1 MTWYG
6 ICNDRIGNTY
16 NRLGVNNLFNQI
28 VNYQRIT
35 MILVLIITL
44 LQQGCA
50 RHSSE
55 TMDDSA
61 IRFYGIPSDNGDDFV
76 HEEAAN
82 NVYSSGLSC
91 EMFKDSGAALNYRTD
106 KPLNFSTLNMKATA
120 KNDPV
125 LAQGLLLSPGDLVE
139 VLIEDGEGFNGRY
152 IIDNAGY
159 LKLPIVGVIPAGG
172 DTTTTLEENIELA
185 LVRAEIFQPANASV
199 TIYVL
204 NLSSIEVAVTGAVFQ
219 PGTVIINKKPVGIQ
233 NSEHLAAYGDYSNT
247 RLLSEAIRAASGIRP
262 DAKLDQIILI
272 RKGWQ
277 VQIDMTGMLSGNL
290 VNDYPLVA
298 GDRVIV
304 PSTGCFQAHLV
315 RPSQITPKGFRVF
328 MSNLIDSAGDNSS
341 AAIGRFSTS
350 LPYGTRLLQAAVSA
364 NCVGGKEWTNAPR
377 RIVLSSNNP
386 ITGETQVIERSVEE
400 LMTMPNKARINP
412 YLMPND
418 AVACYDSNITNYRD
432 IAKTITELLIPI
444 KLL

>member
-1 MTWYG
+1 M
-6 ICNDRIGNTY
+6 
-16 NRLGVNNLFNQI
+16 LFNTIYNYKFCTI
-28 VNYQRIT
+28 VT
-35 MILVLIITL
+35 AFIITL
-44 LQQGCA
+44 FSQGCA
-50 RHSSE
+50 RHSSD
-55 TMDDSA
+55 TMEKSA
-61 IRFYGIPSDNGDDFV
+61 LRFYGVPSDNGDDFI
-76 HEEAAN
+76 HESSPK
-82 NVYSSGLSC
+82 NVYSAGLNC
-91 EMFKDSGAALNYRTD
+91 KQFKDNGAALNYRSD
-106 KPLNFSTLNMKATA
+106 KPLNLTSTHVKASA
-120 KNDPV
+120 NNDPI

-139 VLIEDGEGFNGRY
+139 VIIEDGEGFNGRY

-159 LKLPIVGVIPAGG
+159 LKLPIVGTIPAGG
-172 DTTTTLEENIELA
+172 ETTAQLEDNIEIS
-185 LVRAEIFQPANASV
+185 LVRAEIFQPTNASV

-219 PGTVIINKKPVGIQ
+219 PGTVIINKKPIGLQ
-233 NSEHLAAYGDYSNT
+233 NSEHLTAFGDYSTT

-290 VNDYPLVA
+290 VTDYPLVA

-304 PSTGCFQAHLV
+304 PSTGCFQSHLV

-341 AAIGRFSTS
+341 AAVGRYSTS

-364 NCVGGKEWTNAPR
+364 NCVGGKEWTNAAR
-377 RIVLSSNNP
+377 RIVLSSKNP
-386 ITGETQVIERSVEE
+386 ITGDTQVVERSVEA
-400 LMTMPNKARINP
+400 LMTMPNKAKINP

-418 AVACYDSNITNYRD
+418 AVACYDSDITNYRD
-432 IAKTITELLIPI
+432 VAKTIAEFIVPF

>member
-1 MTWYG
+1 M
-6 ICNDRIGNTY
+6 IPVLVALIAAM
-16 NRLGVNNLFNQI
+16 
-28 VNYQRIT
+28 IT
-35 MILVLIITL
+35 
-44 LQQGCA
+44 QGCA
-50 RHSSE
+50 KHSSE
-55 TMDDSA
+55 NIDKSA
-61 IRFYGIPSDNGDDFV
+61 LRFYGNPTDNGDDFV
-76 HEEAAN
+76 HEKAPDSVFAD
-82 NVYSSGLSC
+82 GLNCSQFQN
-91 EMFKDSGAALNYRTD
+91 MGAALNYRTD
-106 KPLNFSTLNMKATA
+106 KPINVNTANMKASA
-120 KNDPV
+120 KNDPI

-139 VLIEDGEGFNGRY
+139 VIIEDGEGFNGRY
-152 IIDNAGY
+152 IVDNAGY
-159 LKLPIVGVIPAGG
+159 VKLPIIGVIEAGG
-172 DTTTTLEENIELA
+172 ATTNTLETKIELA
-185 LVRAEIFQPANASV
+185 LIREEIFQPDSAGV

-204 NLSSIEVAVTGAVFQ
+204 NWSSIEVAVAGAVFE
-219 PGTVIINKKPVGIQ
+219 PGTVLINKKPIGIQ
-233 NSEHLAAYGDYSNT
+233 NSEHLEAFGDYSTT

-290 VNDYPLVA
+290 VSDYPLVA

-377 RIVLSSNNP
+377 RVVLSSKNP
-386 ITGETQVIERSVEE
+386 ITGETQVIERSVEQ

-418 AVACYDSNITNYRD
+418 AVACYDSDITNYRD
-432 IAKTITELLIPI
+432 IAKTLTDIIIPF

>member
-1 MTWYG
+1 M
-6 ICNDRIGNTY
+6 IPVLVALIAA
-16 NRLGVNNLFNQI
+16 I
-28 VNYQRIT
+28 VT
-35 MILVLIITL
+35 
-44 LQQGCA
+44 QGCA

-55 TMDDSA
+55 NMDKSEL
-61 IRFYGIPSDNGDDFV
+61 RFYGNPTDNGDDFI
-76 HEEAAN
+76 HEEAPNSVFAD
-82 NVYSSGLSC
+82 GLSC
-91 EMFKDSGAALNYRTD
+91 SQFQNMGAALNYRTD
-106 KPLNFSTLNMKATA
+106 KPLNLSSSNMKATA
-120 KNDPV
+120 KNDPI

-139 VLIEDGEGFNGRY
+139 VIIEDGEGFNGRY
-152 IIDNAGY
+152 IVDNAGY
-159 LKLPIVGVIPAGG
+159 IKLPIIGVVEAGG
-172 DTTTTLEENIELA
+172 ATTNKLETKIELA
-185 LVRAEIFQPANASV
+185 LIRAEIFQPDSASV

-204 NLSSIEVAVTGAVFQ
+204 NWSSIEVAVAGAVFQ
-219 PGTVIINKKPVGIQ
+219 PGTVLINKKPIGIQ
-233 NSEHLAAYGDYSNT
+233 NAEHLEAYGDYSTT

-341 AAIGRFSTS
+341 AGIGRFSTS

-377 RIVLSSNNP
+377 RVVLSSKNP
-386 ITGETQVIERSVEE
+386 ITGETQVIERSVEQ

-418 AVACYDSNITNYRD
+418 AVACYDSDITNYRD
-432 IAKTITELLIPI
+432 IAKTLTDLIIPF

>member
-1 MTWYG
+1 M
-6 ICNDRIGNTY
+6 
-16 NRLGVNNLFNQI
+16 LFNTI
-28 VNYQRIT
+28 YKYKSFT
-35 MILVLIITL
+35 LVTAFLITL
-44 LQQGCA
+44 VSQGCA
-50 RHSSE
+50 RHSSD
-55 TMDDSA
+55 TMEKSA
-61 IRFYGIPSDNGDDFV
+61 LRFYGVPSDNGDDFI
-76 HEEAAN
+76 HETSPKN
-82 NVYSSGLSC
+82 IYSTGLNC
-91 EMFKDSGAALNYRTD
+91 KQFEESGAALNYRSD
-106 KPLNFSTLNMKATA
+106 KPLNLSSTNMKATA
-120 KNDPV
+120 NNDPI

-139 VLIEDGEGFNGRY
+139 VIIEDGEGFNGRY

-159 LKLPIVGVIPAGG
+159 LKLPIVGTIPAGG
-172 DTTTTLEENIELA
+172 ETTAQLEENIEMS
-185 LVRAEIFQPANASV
+185 LVRAEIFQPTNASV

-219 PGTVIINKKPVGIQ
+219 PGTVIINKKPIGLQ
-233 NSEHLAAYGDYSNT
+233 NSEHLTAFGDYSTT

-262 DAKLDQIILI
+262 DAKLDQIMLI

-290 VNDYPLVA
+290 VTDYPLVA

-304 PSTGCFQAHLV
+304 PSTGCFQSHLV

-341 AAIGRFSTS
+341 AAVGRYSTS

-364 NCVGGKEWTNAPR
+364 NCVGGKEWTNAAR
-377 RIVLSSNNP
+377 RIVLSSKNP
-386 ITGETQVIERSVEE
+386 ITGDTQVVERSVET
-400 LMTMPNKARINP
+400 LMTMPNKAKINP

-418 AVACYDSNITNYRD
+418 AVACYDSDITNYRD
-432 IAKTITELLIPI
+432 VAKTIAEFIVPF

>member
-1 MTWYG
+1 MLYHAF
-6 ICNDRIGNTY
+6 
-16 NRLGVNNLFNQI
+16 NNYKMIPVLVALIAAI
-28 VNYQRIT
+28 VT
-35 MILVLIITL
+35 
-44 LQQGCA
+44 QGCA

-55 TMDDSA
+55 NMDKSEL
-61 IRFYGIPSDNGDDFV
+61 RFYGNPTDNGDDFI
-76 HEEAAN
+76 HEEAPNSVFAD
-82 NVYSSGLSC
+82 GLSC
-91 EMFKDSGAALNYRTD
+91 SQFQNMGAALNYRTD
-106 KPLNFSTLNMKATA
+106 KPLNLSSSNMKATA
-120 KNDPV
+120 KNDPI

-139 VLIEDGEGFNGRY
+139 VIIEDGEGFNGRY
-152 IIDNAGY
+152 IVDNAGY
-159 LKLPIVGVIPAGG
+159 VKLPIIGVVEAGG
-172 DTTTTLEENIELA
+172 ATTNKLETKIELA
-185 LVRAEIFQPANASV
+185 LIRAEIFQPDSASV

-204 NLSSIEVAVTGAVFQ
+204 NWSSIEVAVAGAVFQ
-219 PGTVIINKKPVGIQ
+219 PGTVLINKKPIGIQ
-233 NSEHLAAYGDYSNT
+233 NAEHLEAYGDYSTT

-341 AAIGRFSTS
+341 AGIGRFSTS

-377 RIVLSSNNP
+377 RVVLSSKNP
-386 ITGETQVIERSVEE
+386 ITGETQVIERSVEQ

-418 AVACYDSNITNYRD
+418 AVACYDSDITNYRD
-432 IAKTITELLIPI
+432 IAKTLTDLIIPF

>member
-1 MTWYG
+1 MLYQPF
-6 ICNDRIGNTY
+6 
-16 NRLGVNNLFNQI
+16 NNYKMIPLLVALFA
-28 VNYQRIT
+28 
-35 MILVLIITL
+35 TL
-44 LQQGCA
+44 ALQGCA

-55 TMDDSA
+55 NMDKSA
-61 IRFYGIPSDNGDDFV
+61 LRFYGMPADNGDDFI
-76 HEEAAN
+76 HEKAPNSVFAE
-82 NVYSSGLSC
+82 GLNCSQ
-91 EMFKDSGAALNYRTD
+91 FKDMGAALNYRTD
-106 KPLNFSTLNMKATA
+106 KPINLTTTSIIATGE
-120 KNDPV
+120 NDLI
-125 LAQGLLLSPGDLVE
+125 LAQGLILSPGDLVE

-159 LKLPIVGVIPAGG
+159 VKLPLIGIIEAGG
-172 DTTTTLEENIELA
+172 ATTNTLEDKIELA

-199 TIYVL
+199 TIHVL
-204 NLSSIEVAVTGAVFQ
+204 NWSSISVSVAGAVFN
-219 PGTVIINKKPVGIQ
+219 PGTVLINRRPKGVQ
-233 NSEHLAAYGDYSNT
+233 NAEHLAAYGDYSPT
-247 RLLSEAIRAASGIRP
+247 RLLSEAIRTASGIRP

-277 VQIDMTGMLSGNL
+277 VQIDMTGMLTGDL
-290 VNDYPLVA
+290 VKDYPLVA

-304 PSTGCFQAHLV
+304 PSTGCFQPHLV

-328 MSNLIDSAGDNSS
+328 MSNLIDSAGDNAS
-341 AAIGRFSTS
+341 AGIGKFATS

-377 RIVLSSNNP
+377 RVVLSSRNP

-400 LMTMPNKARINP
+400 LMTMPNKGQINP

-418 AVACYDSNITNYRD
+418 AVACYDSDITNYRD
-432 IAKTITELLIPI
+432 IAKTLTDLIIPF

>member
-1 MTWYG
+1 ME
-6 ICNDRIGNTY
+6 
-16 NRLGVNNLFNQI
+16 NNMLYHGFNNYKMIPVLVALIAAI
-28 VNYQRIT
+28 VT
-35 MILVLIITL
+35 
-44 LQQGCA
+44 QGCA

-55 TMDDSA
+55 NIDKSA
-61 IRFYGIPSDNGDDFV
+61 LRFYGNPTDNGDDFI
-76 HEEAAN
+76 HEEAPN
-82 NVYSSGLSC
+82 SVYADGLSC
-91 EMFKDSGAALNYRTD
+91 SQFQNMGAALNYRTD
-106 KPLNFSTLNMKATA
+106 KPINLNTTSMKASA
-120 KNDPV
+120 KNDPI

-139 VLIEDGEGFNGRY
+139 VIIEDGEGFNGRY
-152 IIDNAGY
+152 IVDNAGY
-159 LKLPIVGVIPAGG
+159 VKLPIIGVVEAGG
-172 DTTTTLEENIELA
+172 ATINKLETKIELA
-185 LVRAEIFQPANASV
+185 LIRAEIFQPDSAGV

-204 NLSSIEVAVTGAVFQ
+204 NWSSIEVAVAGAVFQ
-219 PGTVIINKKPVGIQ
+219 PGTVLINKKPVGIQ
-233 NSEHLAAYGDYSNT
+233 NAEHLEAYGDYSTT

-341 AAIGRFSTS
+341 AGIGRFSTS

-377 RIVLSSNNP
+377 RVVLSSRNP
-386 ITGETQVIERSVEE
+386 ITGETQVIERSVEQ

-418 AVACYDSNITNYRD
+418 AVACYDSDITNYRD
-432 IAKTITELLIPI
+432 IAKTLTDLIIPF

>member
-1 MTWYG
+1 MLYHG
-6 ICNDRIGNTY
+6 F
-16 NRLGVNNLFNQI
+16 NNYKMIPVLVALIAAI
-28 VNYQRIT
+28 VT
-35 MILVLIITL
+35 
-44 LQQGCA
+44 QGCA

-55 TMDDSA
+55 NIDKSA
-61 IRFYGIPSDNGDDFV
+61 LRFYGNPTDNGDDFI
-76 HEEAAN
+76 HEEAPN
-82 NVYSSGLSC
+82 SVYADGLSC
-91 EMFKDSGAALNYRTD
+91 SQFQNMGAALNYRTD
-106 KPLNFSTLNMKATA
+106 KPINLNTTNMKASA
-120 KNDPV
+120 KNDPI

-139 VLIEDGEGFNGRY
+139 VIIEDGEGFNGRY
-152 IIDNAGY
+152 IVDNAGY
-159 LKLPIVGVIPAGG
+159 VKLPIIGVVEAGG
-172 DTTTTLEENIELA
+172 ATINKLETKIELA
-185 LVRAEIFQPANASV
+185 LIRAEIFQPDSAGV

-204 NLSSIEVAVTGAVFQ
+204 NWSSIEVAVAGAVFQ
-219 PGTVIINKKPVGIQ
+219 PGTVLINKKPVGIQ
-233 NSEHLAAYGDYSNT
+233 NAEHLEAYGDYSTT

-341 AAIGRFSTS
+341 AGIGRFSTS

-377 RIVLSSNNP
+377 RVVLSSRNP
-386 ITGETQVIERSVEE
+386 ITGETQVIERSVEQ

-418 AVACYDSNITNYRD
+418 AVACYDSDITNYRD
-432 IAKTITELLIPI
+432 IAKTLTDLIIPF

>member
-1 MTWYG
+1 M
-6 ICNDRIGNTY
+6 IPVLVALIAA
-16 NRLGVNNLFNQI
+16 I
-28 VNYQRIT
+28 VT
-35 MILVLIITL
+35 
-44 LQQGCA
+44 QGCA

-55 TMDDSA
+55 NIDKSA
-61 IRFYGIPSDNGDDFV
+61 LRFYGNPTDNGDDFI
-76 HEEAAN
+76 HEEAPN
-82 NVYSSGLSC
+82 SVYADGLSC
-91 EMFKDSGAALNYRTD
+91 SQFQNMGAALNYRTD
-106 KPLNFSTLNMKATA
+106 KPINLNTTNMKASA
-120 KNDPV
+120 KNDPI

-139 VLIEDGEGFNGRY
+139 VIIEDGEGFNGRY
-152 IIDNAGY
+152 IVDNAGY
-159 LKLPIVGVIPAGG
+159 VKLPIIGVVEAGG
-172 DTTTTLEENIELA
+172 ATINKLETKIELA
-185 LVRAEIFQPANASV
+185 LIRAEIFQPDSAGV

-204 NLSSIEVAVTGAVFQ
+204 NWSSIEVAVAGAVFQ
-219 PGTVIINKKPVGIQ
+219 PGTVLINKKPVGIQ
-233 NSEHLAAYGDYSNT
+233 NAEHLEAYGDYSTT

-341 AAIGRFSTS
+341 AGIGRFSTS

-377 RIVLSSNNP
+377 RVVLSSRNP
-386 ITGETQVIERSVEE
+386 ITGETQVIERSVEQ

-418 AVACYDSNITNYRD
+418 AVACYDSDITNYRD
-432 IAKTITELLIPI
+432 IAKTLTDLIIPF

>member
-1 MTWYG
+1 MLYH
-6 ICNDRIGNTY
+6 
-16 NRLGVNNLFNQI
+16 LFN
-28 VNYQRIT
+28 NYKMIPVLVALIAAMIT
-35 MILVLIITL
+35 
-44 LQQGCA
+44 QGCA
-50 RHSSE
+50 KHSSE
-55 TMDDSA
+55 NIDKSA
-61 IRFYGIPSDNGDDFV
+61 LRFYGNPTDNGDDFV
-76 HEEAAN
+76 HEKAPDSVFAD
-82 NVYSSGLSC
+82 GLNCSQFQN
-91 EMFKDSGAALNYRTD
+91 MGAALNYRTD
-106 KPLNFSTLNMKATA
+106 KPINVNTANMKASA
-120 KNDPV
+120 KNDPI

-139 VLIEDGEGFNGRY
+139 VIIEDGEGFNGRY
-152 IIDNAGY
+152 IVDNAGY
-159 LKLPIVGVIPAGG
+159 VKLPIIGVIEAGG
-172 DTTTTLEENIELA
+172 ATTNTLETKIELA
-185 LVRAEIFQPANASV
+185 LIREEIFQPDSAGV

-204 NLSSIEVAVTGAVFQ
+204 NWSSIEVAVAGAVFE
-219 PGTVIINKKPVGIQ
+219 PGTVLINKKPIGIQ
-233 NSEHLAAYGDYSNT
+233 NSEHLEAFGDYSTT

-290 VNDYPLVA
+290 VSDYPLVA

-377 RIVLSSNNP
+377 RVVLSSKNP
-386 ITGETQVIERSVEE
+386 ITGETQVIERSVEQ

-418 AVACYDSNITNYRD
+418 AVACYDSDITNYRD
-432 IAKTITELLIPI
+432 IAKTLTDIIIPF